1 MVITQNEIVNG
12 GLGLIGNTPLVRIAQ
27 AYDGPGRILAKAE
40 FLQPGGSMKDRNGYW
55 AIRGARDAGLLQP
68 GQAVVE
74 STSGNM
80 GAGVAVACACLGHPF
95 IATMSAGNSIAR
107 ARLMESFGATVIRV
121 DQVEGEPGKVTD
133 ADVEQARLEARR
145 IADED
150 GAYYVD
156 QWHNEFCVDAHYKGL
171 APEVWAQTGGK
182 IDAFVMTVGSGA
194 AFTGAARFFKQKSSD
209 IQCIAVE
216 PDGCAPLSGAAIT
229 KPKHMI
235 QGTGYGKVPP
245 RWEEGL
251 MDFAVTVSDVEA
263 IHWKTQLAKRE
274 ALHVGYS
281 SAANVCAAAQVIVSG
296 RLRENPTVV
305 TLLGDSGTKYE

>member
-1 MVITQNEIVNG
+1 M
-12 GLGLIGNTPLVRIAQ
+12 IGNTSLVRIVRTYQ
-27 AYDGPGRILAKAE
+27 GPGEILAKAE
-40 FLQPGGSMKDRNGYW
+40 YLQPGGSMKDRNGYW
-55 AIRGARDAGLLQP
+55 AVRGAREAGLLKP

-95 IATMSAGNSIAR
+95 IATMSAGNSVAR

-133 ADVEQARLEARR
+133 ADVEQARIEARR

-150 GAYYVD
+150 GAYYID
-156 QWHNEFCVDAHYKGL
+156 QWHNDFCVDAHYKGL

-182 IDAFVMTVGSGA
+182 VDAFVMVVGSGA
-194 AFTGAARFFKQKSSD
+194 AFTGAARFFKEQNPD
-209 IQCIAVE
+209 IKCIAVE
-216 PDGCAPLSGAAIT
+216 PEGCAPLSGAAIS

-235 QGTGYGKVPP
+235 QGTGYGIVPP
-245 RWEEGL
+245 RWKDGL
-251 MDFAVTVSDVEA
+251 MDFAVTVRDEEVKDWKSD
-263 IHWKTQLAKRE
+263 LAKRE

-281 SAANVCAAAQVIVSG
+281 AAANVCAASAVIASG
-296 RLRENPTVV
+296 KLGKNPSVV
-305 TLLGDSGTKYE
+305 TLLCDSGTKYE